1 MAEGDEEKNLPAP
14 GNDAAPRK
22 GGKEKP
28 HYHGHRQRLRERF
41 LATGGEGMPDYELLE
56 LLLSIAIPQKDVKPL
71 AKALLAGFGSFNAV
85 ITAAPDAL
93 KGVKGMG
100 EVSATALKVVQAA
113 AVRLAKGE
121 VMERPII
128 NSWDRL
134 LDYCMAAMGHE
145 KVEQTRVLFLDKRNK
160 LIADERQNTGTID
173 HTPLYPREVVK
184 RALELGA
191 TAIILVHNH
200 PSGDASPS
208 RGDIEMTKEVQE
220 TAGRLGIV
228 LHDHLIISRE
238 GHASFKSLGLL

>member
-1 MAEGDEEKNLPAP
+1 MAEEESQNELPGVA
-14 GNDAAPRK
+14 GGAAPQK
-22 GGKEKP
+22 GKPKP

-56 LLLSIAIPQKDVKPL
+56 LVLAIAIPRSDVKPL
-71 AKALLAGFGSFNAV
+71 AKELLATFKSFNGV
-85 ITAAPDAL
+85 ITAEPVAL
-93 KGVKGMG
+93 QQVKGMG
-100 EVSATALKVVQAA
+100 EVSAAALKVVQAA
-113 AVRLAKGE
+113 AVRLAQAQ
-121 VMERPII
+121 VMDRPVI

-145 KVEQTRVLFLDKRNK
+145 KVEQTRVLFLDKRNR
-160 LIADERQNTGTID
+160 LIADERQNKGTVD

-200 PSGDASPS
+200 PSGDPTPS
-208 RGDIEMTKEVQE
+208 KADIELTKHVQDA
-220 TAGRLGIV
+220 AGKLGIT

-238 GHASFKSLGLL
+238 GPASFKSLGLI